1 MKRFAKFLA
10 VCALIV
16 GGVYLAYLVILPT
29 ATLRYRPTVDVD
41 VDGVTRT
48 GSGVVEISYQPL
60 PDSFVGAFG
69 GSHFR
74 GDMRGYA
81 ITIDLGERG
90 LLFVVNAW
98 PMLAKPGTG
107 GNGGA
112 LFPGAANLASLPL
125 VAYGLPQTGLPSH
138 MMGLVRELSQK
149 AGSVDVPPE
158 KLPML
163 VRFRDTNNPLSNEEL
178 DPRDLAA
185 ALGAG
190 VRLARARLELTNDPV
205 SPMPRNWPK
214 WLVDEKGEDGFTLH
228 AHSGELHLLFWC
240 SNLMFKG
247 T

>member
-16 GGVYLAYLVILPT
+16 GGVYLAYLLVFPT
-29 ATLRYRPTVDVD
+29 AYLRYRLTVDVD

-60 PDSFVGAFG
+60 PDSFVGGFG
-69 GSHFR
+69 ASNFR

-90 LLFVVNAW
+90 MLFVVNAW
-98 PMLAKPGTG
+98 PMLAKPGSG

-112 LFPGAANLASLPL
+112 LFPGAANLASLPM

-149 AGSVDVPPE
+149 TGSVDVPPE

-163 VRFRDTNNPLSNEEL
+163 LRFRDTGDRHSNEEL

-185 ALGAG
+185 ALGPG
-190 VRLARARLELTNDPV
+190 VRLARARLEFTNDPV
-205 SPMPRNWPK
+205 SPMPRSWPN
-214 WLVDEKGEDGFTLH
+214 WLVDEKGEEGFMLH
-228 AHSGELHLLFWC
+228 AYSGDLYRSFWC

-247 T
+247 K